1 MTSRGWSIR
10 RWSTRLIADAHER
23 GVDIAGEG
31 GLFAQLAKTVLERSL
46 AAELTDHLGYEQGD
60 PAGVV
65 SRNGSTPKKLAAEVG
80 VLDLEVPRNRNGT
93 FAPQTV
99 RKGQRRR
106 EGIDSLVIG
115 LTAAV

>member
-1 MTSRGWSIR
+1 M
-10 RWSTRLIADAHER
+10 
-23 GVDIAGEG
+23 
-31 GLFAQLAKTVLERSL
+31 LERSL